1 MTNEEKYI
9 ESFTTQAYQQGLSDT
24 LIKNILLYRR
34 KIVDRNS
41 VVIYDQKHFSKL
53 VGYDYGYILELSSNI
68 ENNYKEYSIPKKRGG
83 VRKLEEPYP
92 DLKDIQSWILRN
104 VLVPASKKMVSPV
117 AKAFIPKKNIRDNAR
132 FHKNHNIIVALD
144 VEDFFS
150 NIQYGSV
157 YEIYRTIGYSK
168 AVATL
173 FAKLCT
179 YNGYLPQGA
188 PTSPMLSNLVM
199 KKVDDQ
205 LWSYCKNRKI
215 IYTRYADDLTFSGDI
230 VHIGHLIAYVK
241 QVLLLRYLHLN
252 TQKTKVMG
260 RGTQQSVTGIVVN
273 EKLQVSKAYRD
284 KIRQEIYYC
293 IKYGFD
299 SHMQRYSSKPDWIKS
314 KSQYIQHLYGKVKF
328 VLQINPQ
335 DRTFIK
341 YAEWLKSHL

>member
-1 MTNEEKYI
+1 MTNEEKYVKCFI
-9 ESFTTQAYQQGLSDT
+9 EQAHQQGLSDT
-24 LIKNILLYRR
+24 LVDNVLLYRR
-34 KIVDRNS
+34 KIVDSNCI
-41 VVIYDQKHFSKL
+41 VIYDQKHFAEL
-53 VGYDYGYILELSSNI
+53 VGYDYGYILALSSNL
-68 ENNYKEYSIPKKRGG
+68 EHNYKEYSIPKKRGG
-83 VRKLEEPYP
+83 IRVLEEPYP
-92 DLKDIQSWILRN
+92 DLKDIQSWILKN
-104 VLVPASKKMVSPV
+104 ILVPASKKMLSPV
-117 AKAFIPKKNIRDNAR
+117 AKAFIPKKNIRENAR
-132 FHKNHNIIVALD
+132 LHKKHNIVVALD
-144 VEDFFS
+144 VENFFGTVR
-150 NIQYGSV
+150 YGCI
-157 YEIYRTIGYSK
+157 YEVYRTIGYSK
-168 AVATL
+168 ALATL
-173 FAKLCT
+173 LAKLCT
-179 YNGYLPQGA
+179 YKGYLPQGA

-199 KKVDDQ
+199 KRIDEQ
-205 LWSYCKNRKI
+205 LWSYCKSRKI
-215 IYTRYADDLTFSGDI
+215 IYTRYADDLTFSGDTI
-230 VHIGHLIAYVK
+230 HIGHLITYVK

-260 RGTQQSVTGIVVN
+260 RGNRQSVTGVVVN